1 MMVLMCPMYG
11 AGVARR
17 GEHPLPRR
25 QHPGHL
31 ARLGP
36 GAAQRLLRGQE
47 DPTPP
52 APAQH
57 RGVR

>member
-1 MMVLMCPMYG
+1 MPG

-57 RGVR
+57 TGVR